1 MSESGDRGRLEF
13 IDFTRGLVMILMAWD
28 HVSGFWNPGKMSSEG
43 LQGYVPPYEDLVQFL
58 LRFMT
63 HVCAPTFMF
72 LAGTS
77 LALSTWKRRERGESE
92 MDISKR
98 MIARGTMMLLLAI
111 FLVGPSLS
119 SSPFYFGVIA
129 CFGVCFIIFSFY
141 RRLPTPL
148 ILLISLAI
156 VLFHP
161 YINLDWIPEGHLW
174 TLLKIIISEPQHSSR
189 TNPFSGLYPIFPWIG
204 VMGLGWCFGV
214 FLSKFNWNETHKLKL
229 PLAVSGIVSIILF
242 YVVRWVNGYGN
253 LVMRQGST
261 VIAWLSISKY
271 PPSVAFLLWTLGLMS
286 LFMALG
292 MWFDTIQGR
301 LKSAIDVV
309 KLYGQTAL
317 FFYCIHLPLYRVRP
331 LWWQGRPFD
340 LDLYGTAVLWV
351 IGLGVLWWLCKYFL
365 AYKRNNPNSIVQYI

>member
-1 MSESGDRGRLEF
+1 MLEKADKDRLGF
-13 IDFTRGLVMILMAWD
+13 IDFTRGIVMILMAWD

-43 LQGYVPPYEDLVQFL
+43 LQGYSPPYEDLVQFF

-77 LALSTWKRRERGESE
+77 LALSTWKRLERGESD

-98 MIARGTMMLLLAI
+98 MIGRGAMMLLLAI
-111 FLVGPSLS
+111 FLVGPSFG
-119 SSPFYFGVIA
+119 SPLYFGVIA
-129 CFGVCFIIFSFY
+129 CFGVCFIIFSIY
-141 RRLPTPL
+141 RKLPTSL

-161 YINLDWIPEGHLW
+161 YINLDWMPDGHLW
-174 TLLKIIISEPQHSSR
+174 TLLKIIIHEPQNRSR
-189 TNPFSGLYPIFPWIG
+189 TNPFSGRYPVIPWIG

-214 FLSKFNWNETHKLKL
+214 FLSKYNWNETHKLKL
-229 PLAVSGIVSIILF
+229 PLTVSGIVSIIIF
-242 YVVRWVNGYGN
+242 FIVRWVNGYGN
-253 LVMRQGST
+253 LVMRTGT
-261 VIAWLSISKY
+261 TIIAWLSLSKY
-271 PPSVAFLLWTLGLMS
+271 PPSIAFLLWTLGLMS

-292 MWFDTIQGR
+292 IWLDTIQGR

-317 FFYCIHLPLYRVRP
+317 FFYSLHLPLYRVRP
-331 LWWQGRPFD
+331 LWWQDRLFE
-340 LDLYGTAVLWV
+340 LDLFGTAVFWV
-351 IGLGVLWWLCKYFL
+351 IGLGILWWLCNYYL
-365 AYKRNNPNSIVQYI
+365 GYKRKNPNSIVQYI